1 MSRSQDTTDYSRFG
15 EQPPELHIED
25 HGRAL
30 VITRKRSREQRGG
43 AVVIAL
49 VSATIT
55 GYVFYK
61 RYPIEE
67 FSFGSVG
74 PIAVSLIISL
84 GLLYTMAVFLKNETT
99 IVVDSESLSVG
110 EGPLPWPGKLQVPIE
125 LITQIVTQKIEHRSK
140 EHGTRYQLELQIRG
154 HGRKQLLPGSQDRAP
169 HRFLEQV
176 LEDYMGIEDDFG
188 KKRSRTRRVP

>member
-1 MSRSQDTTDYSRFG
+1 MSRSQATDYSRFG

-30 VITRKRSREQRGG
+30 VVTRKRSREQRGG
-43 AVVIAL
+43 AVFVAL
-49 VSATIT
+49 VSASMT
-55 GYVFYK
+55 GYVFYA
-61 RYPIEE
+61 
-67 FSFGSVG
+67 FGSVG
-74 PIAVSLIISL
+74 PIAVSSIISL
-84 GLLYTMAVFLKNETT
+84 VLLYTMAVFLTNETT
-99 IVVDSESLSVG
+99 IIVDSESLSVG

-125 LITQIVTQKIEHRSK
+125 LVTQIVTQKIEHRRK

-154 HGRKQLLPGSQDRAP
+154 HGRKKLLPSSRDRAP

-188 KKRSRTRRVP
+188 KKRSRTRRVR